1 MSASFNR
8 RTILRGVPAAAAA
21 AGAIVASAALA
32 LPTTAAVHSGDTAL
46 LSLIAEWQAA
56 RVASNDNPIEYERV
70 EDDPFLQRLWDIEDE
85 IARTEPETA
94 AGFAAKFLILTAYG
108 DFTLDGRAACLF
120 IDALNLAPASIGQTQ
135 DGYALREFVGKDGF
149 K

>member
-1 MSASFNR
+1 MSAPLTR
-8 RTILRGVPAAAAA
+8 RTILRGTPVAAAA
-21 AGAIVASAALA
+21 AGAILASAALA
-32 LPTTAAVHSGDTAL
+32 LPTAVGFGGDTLL

-56 RVASNDNPIEYERV
+56 RAASNDNPVGYDRV
-70 EDDPFLQRLWDIEDE
+70 EDDPFLKRLWAIEDE

-108 DFTLDGRAACLF
+108 DFTLDGRAASLF
-120 IDALNLAPASIGQTQ
+120 VDALNLAPASIGQTQ
-135 DGYALREFVGKDGF
+135 DGYALREFVAKEGF